1 MPLFFIKYKRLFL
14 IIGFVIV
21 ILILGYLLYA
31 VFFKPSAPETA
42 PTNLATTTAPGGLP
56 ISPKGPGQII
66 TPAPSTGLPDRGEE
80 GGGRQ
85 ASEVANG
92 GLTKTTEIN
101 NAESLGATLGAN
113 NSDVQFYNK
122 SDGKFY
128 RLDKNGSAAALSEKV
143 FHAAQNIKWSPTKN
157 EAIVE
162 YPDGSNII
170 YNFSAKKQITLP
182 KHWKDFD
189 FSPNG
194 NEIVTKSLG
203 LDPNNRWLAVS
214 NEDGSKVKAIEA
226 LGENESI
233 VYPSWSPNNQTI
245 AMYTKGVDFDR
256 QEVFFVGLN
265 NENFKSLTVEGRGF
279 QYKWQPSGNQL
290 LYSVYSSKNNL
301 KPMLWLD
308 NARGESIGSA
318 RRSLNVETWA
328 NKCSFASDKD
338 LYCAVPEKLEEGA
351 GLFPE
356 LAQNTRD
363 QLYKIDTQT
372 GLKKLIA
379 VPDGSYNMSNLIISN
394 GEEYLYFTDE
404 TTKKIYKIKLK

>member
-42 PTNLATTTAPGGLP
+42 PTGPAATTTPGGLP

-66 TPAPSTGLPDRGEE
+66 TPTPSAGLPDRGEE
-80 GGGRQ
+80 GAGRK

-92 GLTKTTEIN
+92 GLTKTTKIN
-101 NAESLGATLGAN
+101 DAESLGATLGAN

-128 RLDKNGSAAALSEKV
+128 RLDKNGAAEALSEKV
-143 FHAAQNIKWSPTKN
+143 FHAAENIKWSPTKN
-157 EAIVE
+157 EAIIE

-189 FSPNG
+189 FSPDG

-245 AMYTKGVDFDR
+245 AMYTKGIDFDR

-265 NENFKSLTVEGRGF
+265 NENFKSMTVEGRGF
-279 QYKWQPSGNQL
+279 QYKWQPNGNQL
-290 LYSVYSSKNNL
+290 LYSVYSSKNDL

-308 NARGESIGSA
+308 NARGESIGSG
-318 RRSLNVETWA
+318 RRSLNIETWA
-328 NKCSFASDKD
+328 DKCSFASDKD
-338 LYCAVPEKLEEGA
+338 LYCAVPEKMEEGA

-363 QLYKIDTQT
+363 QLYKIDMQT

>member
-1 MPLFFIKYKRLFL
+1 MPLFFTKYKRLFL
-14 IIGFVIV
+14 IIGFIVV

-31 VFFKPSAPETA
+31 VFFKPSIPEIAPA
-42 PTNLATTTAPGGLP
+42 GPAATTTRDGLP
-56 ISPKGPGQII
+56 ISPKRAGQII
-66 TPAPSTGLPDRGEE
+66 TPTGPAGLPIT
-80 GGGRQ
+80 GGGG
-85 ASEVANG
+85 AKAEGSEIANG
-92 GLTKTTEIN
+92 GLTKTTKLN
-101 NAESLGATLGAN
+101 DAESSGATL
-113 NSDVQFYNK
+113 SDNDGVQFYNK
-122 SDGKFY
+122 IDGKFY
-128 RLDKNGSAAALSEKV
+128 RLDKNGNAATLSEKV
-143 FHAAQNIKWSPTKN
+143 FHAAENIKWSPTKN
-157 EAIVE
+157 KAIIE

-170 YNFSAKKQITLP
+170 YNFSTKKQITLP

-189 FSPNG
+189 FSPSG
-194 NEIVTKSLG
+194 DQIVTKSLG

-214 NEDGSKVKAIEA
+214 NEDGSKVKAIET

-233 VYPSWSPNNQTI
+233 VYPSWSPNNQTV
-245 AMYTKGVDFDR
+245 AMYAKGIDFDR

-265 NENFKSLTVEGRGF
+265 DENFKSLTVEGRGF
-279 QYKWQPSGNQL
+279 QYKWRPSGNEL
-290 LYSVYSSKNNL
+290 LYSVYSSKNDL

-318 RRSLNVETWA
+318 RRSLNIETWA
-328 NKCSFASDKD
+328 DKCSFANDKD

-363 QLYKIDTQT
+363 QLYKIDAQT

-379 VPDGSYNMSNLIISN
+379 VPDGSYNMSNLIISS